1 MRAET
6 TLFYDVDTQRDF
18 VQPGGKLFVPGT
30 DRIIPKLS
38 AITELARHTN
48 VRVIASVDRHFPGDP
63 ELKRNGGDFP
73 DHCMDGTAGQKKID
87 ATAARNPVF
96 VENRDVSDDELAA
109 ILAHRDELIFEKQLF
124 DVFAGNRHAANLLRR
139 ILPLFEDV
147 VVYGVYTEVCV
158 RDAIAGLLPIGP
170 QIHIVTD
177 AIADLGPD
185 GEAHRL
191 GWKAAGANLLTLT
204 EVTDRIRQSAVSA
217 RPSPRRARPR

>member
-38 AITELARHTN
+38 AITELARHSG

-63 ELKRNGGDFP
+63 ELERNGGDFP
-73 DHCMDGTAGQKKID
+73 DHCMDSTTGQKKID

-139 ILPLFEDV
+139 ILPLFTDV

-185 GEAHRL
+185 GAAHRL

-204 EVTDRIRQSAVSA
+204 EVTDRIRESTLSD
-217 RPSPRRARPR
+217 RISLRRLRPR

>member
-18 VQPGGKLFVPGT
+18 VQHGGKLFIPGT
-30 DRIIPKLS
+30 DRIIPKLA
-38 AITELARHTN
+38 AITELARHYG

-63 ELKRNGGDFP
+63 ELERNGGDFP

-87 ATAARNPVF
+87 ATRARNPVF
-96 VENRDVSDDELAA
+96 VENRDIADDELAT

-124 DVFAGNRHAANLLRR
+124 DVFAGNRHAASLLRR

-158 RDAIAGLLPIGP
+158 RDAIAGLLPMGP

-177 AIADLGPD
+177 AIADIGSD
-185 GEAHRL
+185 GDAHRL
-191 GWKAAGANLLTLT
+191 RWKVAGANLVTVS
-204 EVTDRIRQSAVSA
+204 EITDRIRESTLSD
-217 RPSPRRARPR
+217 RISPRRTRPR